1 MAVDAR
7 EILTFWFGD
16 PATEDTSYAARRK
29 LWFGKLADLDQE
41 ILSRFRASY
50 NQAASGQLEDW
61 QGLPNSALALVLLL
75 DQFPRNMFR
84 GTPQAF
90 ATDSQA
96 LAIAKEAIAQNFDQ
110 QLEPVQRLFLYLPL
124 EHSENL
130 VDQEQS
136 VALFRQLHADSPELK
151 DTLDYAIRHYDVIQQ
166 FGRFPHRNDILNRT
180 STAAEVEFLKQPGS
194 SF

>member
-110 QLEPVQRLFLYLPL
+110 QLKPVQRLFLYLPL